1 MKKSSLYQIGAVAL
15 VLAAGFFIYKQFVNG
30 KKSQEPVAPEPIKD
44 LNDNPL
50 VSTLTGGASALTS
63 SVAGLQSSLF
73 GFLTEYNNYQVI
85 TQSSGLNVRQKPDG
99 KAKVIGSLPQGSN
112 VKAKASGVKG
122 WFDVSKDGKNNYGYV
137 SAQFLKALPKS
148 K

>member
-73 GFLTEYNNYQVI
+73 GFFNSFILATASV
-85 TQSSGLNVRQKPDG
+85 GLFFKN
-99 KAKVIGSLPQGSN
+99 ILSLFVTGGGTLCHSHQPL
-112 VKAKASGVKG
+112 AM
-122 WFDVSKDGKNNYGYV
+122 SKR
-137 SAQFLKALPKS
+137 
-148 K
+148 